1 MLPSQLGGL
10 QKSQRIRHG
19 PGPGHDER
27 QPSSVTSYYPTAT
40 E

>member
-10 QKSQRIRHG
+10 QKNQSIRHG
-19 PGPGHDER
+19 PDPGHDEH
-27 QPSSVTSYYPTAT
+27 QPSPVTSYYPTAT